1 MEVNDRVD
9 KMFERQKEVVRR
21 MSVIEQD
28 KMKENNQN
36 ISQEQME
43 EIVKIVTKSSFEGEC
58 SESSEILSSCSG
70 HHDEGPDDNS
80 LESVWEESVERVNT

>member
-21 MSVIEQD
+21 MSVIELD

-36 ISQEQME
+36 ISKE
-43 EIVKIVTKSSFEGEC
+43 
-58 SESSEILSSCSG
+58 
-70 HHDEGPDDNS
+70 
-80 LESVWEESVERVNT
+80 